1 MLLHHVGPWDLGGPW
16 TLLVVLTFLAAR
28 AAFDSSA
35 LAVVTLALVLPL
47 MVSMLWQEGQTPTVT
62 EMLHTVEQQS

>member
-1 MLLHHVGPWDLGGPW
+1 MLLHHAAGWDLGGPW

-47 MVSMLWQEGQTPTVT
+47 MVSMLWQEGSTPTVT